1 MLIQIGTIKNYFTYL
16 LYNTFL
22 KYSTTLI
29 MIIYLFILII
39 INGYQ
44 LAYGFFLTSVLK
56 PTDNIYLS
64 LIFLFQG

>member
-39 INGYQ
+39 INGYE
-44 LAYGFFLTSVLK
+44 LAYGFF
-56 PTDNIYLS
+56 
-64 LIFLFQG
+64 